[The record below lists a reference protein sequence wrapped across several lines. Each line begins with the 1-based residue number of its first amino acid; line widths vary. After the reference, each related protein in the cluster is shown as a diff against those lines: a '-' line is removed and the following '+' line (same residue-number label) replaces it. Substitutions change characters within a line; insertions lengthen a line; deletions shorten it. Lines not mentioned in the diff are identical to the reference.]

1 MSFNFIDSGGTVSTS
16 QLCLYDSNIG
26 YETDFSVD
34 GEVGGWTIYNGIHTY
49 GCWNNFLFGTL
60 YGDTSVI
67 GRHNIFRPVA
77 AEHFYTVKVVMKL
90 SIKERVGTQNSPGY
104 GRISW
109 TTESDPVWSSSKE
122 FDFTVVPDNKWHTYN
137 LNMGEVQWWQGD
149 INNLKLYPILQDG
162 RDGDEFFIRSIKILS
177 IDTYKCTNTSCDY
190 FSEYQHSCVGVGKRG
205 TCSSKALNPFV
216 KDGTIFEF
224 SVEKKYTIVEDINDE
239 LLVNINE
246 YGYESIKLP
255 VTNNISGAEMARIVV
270 KEISKIGVG
279 GYSEV
284 FVEYNSDGQF
294 VIYSGTYASD
304 SIVKIGNSPA
314 AVTLNFYDV
323 FDTYQSEESVG
334 QLPVS
339 GYRPLSSFKINT
351 NQVLDLF
358 SNVENTGFFF
368 NPFIYN
374 IEGGRRDWL
383 DFGLGIPAMDVRGQE
398 DDETGVMNR
407 YYDMVDNA
415 GKTIIDFNHPFN
427 ASGRITK
434 LYLAVT
440 LDNYSDSYD
449 SRGAYDEGRI
459 DTQLENAKVM
469 FFRPL
474 KDGTLKTLSTIV
486 EIKNRDHVSGNL
498 YSITQEYVELD
509 CDIFVNKGD
518 LIGVYNA
525 NIYKGRSVSGVE
537 TDALF
542 YQIEGEASGIL
553 DMSTILGEG
562 NSGLLLYA
570 RSDQIQNR
578 VVVDIDLSKRINIES
593 VNVTGSAVDEK
604 LEYNIARCLDIN
616 WDVDLFDE
624 DHTVGWVISYRPNVE
639 GRYNQPNIYY
649 GKNCLNDGIKVASD
663 GVAGTS
669 FSTDLQTYYR
679 TDIYPWEPPLHIQN
693 GGNGIIVYGAKYFQV
708 NGDSEWLTSYLL
720 AGRQSPFA
728 DNNYTRDP
736 IAFTL
741 LFPYG
746 KKKKL
751 SKLKVYFKERY
762 NFRSFALSFFKGDSY
777 SGGTADIPTFDLIPY
792 RLDGTNTPWSK
803 LTLDGLGH
811 IPENETEWSAV
822 DLYLANNPVIGHE
835 ILQLVSIKIGNT
847 DSVLEYY
854 GIDADYEEKN
864 LIVNNDQL
872 TQATS
877 VDWTTLSIEWPESN
891 ELGFRLYCDYH
902 ESTKICEMELF
913 CSVDD
918 VGSSMAG
925 SVSVV
930 YSTYGET
937 LWLSD
942 TTQDLYGNVDAFI
955 GDTPRYITV
964 EISPITEIELKN
976 ININV
981 GDGDFFLGEKG
992 CQSEVLP
999 AVSKTNNENESMPVM
1014 FKNTYGGVY
1023 DLYVDIIKD
1032 TRKEDGLIFYSRLN
1046 NKDSI
1051 INPEVGADSYYKKE
1065 PSYIIRN
1072 DNYNVAI
1079 NCPVYGLK
1087 NLIDGATAWYSNDNN
1102 YSWDVFGPL
1111 SSDEN
1116 IDFSNIDSGSF
1127 SVINLPVISRNRY
1140 WKIGWLAE
1148 GHSQMNIR
1156 EMKLFYNDEEVGCDF
1171 YHDINLGFETGP
1183 ISNTAVHLNNG
1194 SIVGSYYGLEGGTSI
1209 GTDLGSQKLFNKI
1222 ILFNDNMPD
1231 YSKTTCGIDKY
1242 TELNLTVKN
1251 TCIIDYSYDER
1262 EFSIVGDGVGIAT
1275 GKHDFNYNEV
1285 TTASGLF
1292 SSSDTDPT
1300 NCTLG
1305 FKPELVDGELWDE
1318 TDLGNGINLTT
1329 NYSTGVDL
1337 GLPKEITRV
1346 RFYLNVLNGYT
1357 NIAWR
1362 FLDAWY
1368 IYKSNDNI
1376 SWELCYTM
1384 ESNNPILLV
1393 QDNPWEFII
1402 EFFFPVNQTARYFKL
1417 WCAEPMYV
1425 SAAQSVYN
1433 IPTCSEIKV
1442 FSETPNSYKTGI
1454 EFSGDFDSY
1463 ISVPASSDFTF
1474 PGTNDILYGDLADP
1488 FAIDFHVKFN
1498 SLPVASGTNYCTL
1511 IRNWVDPVTTVKWD
1525 NIPFPPE
1532 DWMNE
1537 AIMETQGANA
1547 PDVNYAIFVRSIYDL
1562 SRVSGAVYSCS
1573 SVSWGTCEDAFT
1585 DDFTVVT
1592 QWVTSP
1598 PCYAQCTLPEEKKVT
1613 KYGVYGYYAPGQNN
1627 QPTDW
1632 SLQAYVTASGT
1643 WVDLHTVTNHTPFI
1657 QYQMEYWEFDNPH
1670 PSCTD
1675 YRLYVTDNEGDS
1687 AYTRL
1692 PVIQLFDDSENI
1704 TPSLY
1709 QVEFWIQSKDLTGYF
1724 KWGCKRYEVVEGGV
1738 YHMSLTR
1745 DNNHKICAF
1754 VNGDQVGGF
1763 NSYFNMQHLGMN
1775 VHSEDIIIGDGLN
1788 GVMSDIRITNCIER
1802 LDQYPHL
1809 WHKNERYYA
1818 MSVYTSEDNLIYG
1831 KFCDLDLYK
1840 ETLQDHYYYPENL
1853 FSSEYYSY
1861 FAIDLGHSYDL
1872 DIIRSFPVD
1881 EAYQFDL
1888 SNNTLYSAID
1898 TSDPVMA
1905 FKLLSI
1911 DDINT
1916 DFNGANKTLPNNW
1929 NIAGGSENYIL
1940 NDKFYQSINS
1950 GYVKLMSD
1958 FYLVGDFDLEIEY
1971 ELINNV
1977 NTASWFC
1984 GLQVQGINNED
1995 NLVKIDRCFYDGHNR
2010 YLFNVKDGDPS
2021 FTTVFSEIMNHRWAS
2036 IRFTRVNQEFTVYFK
2051 DLDTIGSVYTM
2062 FGVYEATDT
2071 FCDEVILSIVT
2082 KSDEPDYPSITVEW
2096 DNLVFNTANPIH
2108 SSHNNARWIR
2118 IKMLNGDG
2126 VTRILKK
2133 IGVYPDISVQVSRD
2147 GNYNTDWVDLGKS
2160 ITSYFKDENVAL
2172 SAEVEASSYVGDM
2185 VPENAVNG
2193 ILTSELQQSWGSAEN
2208 VPQWITIRLPQE
2220 MQIYRVKLHLGYDDS
2235 DTNHMIQNYEVQIS
2249 TDNEIF
2255 NTVFTITGNTSFL
2268 RTHDLI
2274 IPVTAL
2280 YVRVYI
2286 TLYTSKKE
2294 YVKTLDGY
2302 AYWGGA
2308 SIRQVDVYEYYGNI
2322 IISSE
2327 DYPIIAIDLKQNY
2340 FIRGH
2345 DIIGVDVENP
2355 EIDWDNSNS
2364 NYTYSNSNLDDPK
2377 KVTFGEWGELPN
2389 YEKWVAIKR
2398 NTATHYPLV
2407 PDEDNLYRDTE
2418 DYLKHVKIYGSINED
2433 DDKPNP
2439 VEYCWMWK
2447 SNISELGCSY
2457 DYVKSFSDRSLSIEY
2472 PASSQSDHVY
2482 FIEGD
2487 DFGVDTIFSWRDGL
2501 GFYLYIDDIDA
2512 LDLSY
2517 GYIYFGGYDSTEIHN
2532 SVIHKWNMT
2541 TLSGALHSGWNGLVL
2556 GMKYADEIEWTK
2568 PENQEESDPR
2578 ILHNLTLQK
2587 IGIVFKGKNSPL
2599 TMYING
2605 FIIERSHFKEGGQ
2618 FDNGLYLHGNDIF
2631 KNNIGELDFHS
2642 GTLEF
2647 FIRPDWDLCGL
2658 DVYKEFRLRS
2668 LFHFGNVAND
2678 VFGASVTPLG
2688 IEIYHGNLMN
2698 SLTLFRISDLSFVV
2712 IDRIMHMAFVFS
2724 NDGINI
2730 GNDGST
2736 IRVYINNIL
2745 LAKSFTKWK
2754 VSDEKH
2760 FNFIFGGQSLLVQ
2773 KLQGLPPKSSSVDGV
2788 VSNIKIYNYC
2798 KTDFKDFLTS
2808 ADVVGPTLL
2817 MKPSDLIEIS
2827 KDNVTFYRVGSEGL
2841 PFYFKN
2847 IPPSEVVPVYV
2858 RTTVPGGLTGK
2869 EKRTAEL
2876 LGQWDIVV

>member
-1 MSFNFIDSGGTVSTS
+1 MSFNFIDTGGKVCAS
-16 QLCLYDSNIG
+16 QACLYDSNIG
-26 YETDFSVD
+26 YEADFSTNGDVD
-34 GEVGGWTIYNGIHTY
+34 GWTLYDGIHTY

-60 YGDTSVI
+60 YGDTSLI
-67 GRHNIFRPVA
+67 ARHYSFREVA
-77 AEHFYTVKVVMKL
+77 AEDFYTVKIVMKINL
-90 SIKERVGTQNSPGY
+90 VERVGVQNVPGH
-104 GRISW
+104 GKLAW
-109 TTESDPVWSSSKE
+109 TTLSDPVWSSSKE
-122 FDFTVVPDNKWHTYN
+122 VNFSIIPDNKWHTYN
-137 LNMGEVQWWQGD
+137 ISMGEVQWWQGD
-149 INNLKLYPILQDG
+149 INNLRLYPILQDG
-162 RDGDEFFIRSIKILS
+162 RDGDEFFVRAIKILS
-177 IDTYKCTNTSCDY
+177 IDTYKCTNTSCEY
-190 FSEYQHSCVGVGKRG
+190 FSEYTHPCTGVGKRG
-205 TCSSKALNPFV
+205 TCISKELDSFV
-216 KDGTIFEF
+216 QEGVIFDF
-224 SVEKKYTIVEDINDE
+224 AVDKSYTIIEDANDE
-239 LLVNINE
+239 LLVNIND

-255 VTNNISGAEMARIVV
+255 PSSNTSGAKMAKIIT
-270 KEISKIGVG
+270 KEISKLNVG

-284 FVEYNSDGQF
+284 FVEYTTNGQF
-294 VIYSGTYASD
+294 IIYSGTYVFD
-304 SIVKIGNSPA
+304 STVKIGNSEA
-314 AVTLNFYDV
+314 AVVFDFYDE
-323 FDTYQSEESVG
+323 FGNNLSIESIG
-334 QLPVS
+334 ESPVS
-339 GYRPLSSFKINT
+339 GYRPLSSFLT
-351 NQVLDLF
+351 NANQILKLF

-368 NPFIYN
+368 NPFTYN
-374 IEGGRRDWL
+374 IEGGRSDWL
-383 DFGLGIPAMDVRGQE
+383 SSGLGVPSRDVRAQE
-398 DDETGVMNR
+398 DDATGIMNR
-407 YYDMVDNA
+407 YYDKIDNV

-440 LDNYSDSYD
+440 LDNYGNSYD
-449 SRGAYDEGRI
+449 SRGDYDEGRI
-459 DTQLENAKVM
+459 DTQLESAKVM

-474 KDGTLKTLSTIV
+474 KNGTLKTLNVTV
-486 EIKNRDHVSGNL
+486 PIKNRDHTAGNL
-498 YSITQEYVELD
+498 YSITQEYVEID

-525 NIYKGRSVSGVE
+525 NIYKSRSISGSE

-542 YQIEGEASGIL
+542 YQIEGEAGDTLEVTVPS
-553 DMSTILGEG
+553 GEG
-562 NSGLLLYA
+562 SSGLLLYA

-578 VVVDIDLSKRINIES
+578 LVVDIDLSKRINVES
-593 VNVTGSAVDEK
+593 VDVIGSAVDEK

-616 WDVDLFDE
+616 WAVDLFDE
-624 DHTVGWVISYRPNVE
+624 DHTIGWVIAYRPYTEGLYNV
-639 GRYNQPNIYY
+639 PNIYY
-649 GKNCLNDGIKVASD
+649 GKDCLNDGIKVASD

-669 FSTDLQTYYR
+669 FNIDLQTYYR
-679 TDIYPWEPPLHIQN
+679 TDVYPGRPPIHIQN
-693 GGNGIIVYGAKYFQV
+693 GGAGVIVHGAKYFQV
-708 NGDSEWLTSYLL
+708 NGDCEWLSNYLL
-720 AGRQSPFA
+720 AGRQSPLSKG
-728 DNNYTRDP
+728 DYKRDP

-741 LFPYG
+741 LFPHG

-792 RLDGTNTPWSK
+792 RIDGVNTPWSK
-803 LTLDGLGH
+803 LILDGIDY
-811 IPENETEWSAV
+811 IPEDKTEW
-822 DLYLANNPVIGHE
+822 DTINLYLAQNPIIGHE
-835 ILQLVSIKIGNT
+835 ILEASSIQIGNY
-847 DSVLEYY
+847 DPVLAYY
-854 GIDADYEEKN
+854 GGSQDYDEYGT
-864 LIVNNDQL
+864 IINNDQL
-872 TQATS
+872 TQTRS
-877 VDWTTLSIEWPESN
+877 IDWTTLSIEWPESN
-891 ELGFRLYCDYH
+891 EFGFRLYCDYH

-913 CSVDD
+913 CTVDD

-930 YSTYGET
+930 YSDYEEI

-942 TTQDLYGNVDAFI
+942 TSQDIHGNVNALI

-964 EISPITEIELKN
+964 EIAPITEIELKN
-976 ININV
+976 IGVNI
-981 GDGDFFLGEKG
+981 GQGDFFLGEKG
-992 CQSEVLP
+992 CQSEILP
-999 AVSKTNNENESMPVM
+999 VSSKINNENESMPVI
-1014 FKNTYGGVY
+1014 FKNTYGDIY

-1032 TRKEDGLIFYSRLN
+1032 TRKEDGLVFYSRLN

-1051 INPEVGADSYYKKE
+1051 TNPEVGADSYYKKE

-1346 RFYLNVLNGYT
+1346 RFYLNVLDGYT

-1454 EFSGDFDSY
+1454 GFSGYEDSY

-1474 PGTNDILYGDLADP
+1474 PGTNNISYGDLAGP

-1498 SLPVASGTNYCTL
+1498 SLPVASGVECCTL
-1511 IRNWVDPVTTVKWD
+1511 IRNWSDTIITVEHGT
-1525 NIPFPPE
+1525 ITYPPE
-1532 DWMNE
+1532 HWMSNALIE
-1537 AIMETQGANA
+1537 RSPYNA
-1547 PDVNYAIFVRSIYDL
+1547 PEANYAIFVRGSYDL
-1562 SRVSGAVYSCS
+1562 SRVKGAIYSCS

-1585 DDFTVVT
+1585 DDFTIFT
-1592 QWVTSP
+1592 QWVTFP
-1598 PCYAQCTLPEEKKVT
+1598 PCYAQCTLPEAKKVT
-1613 KYGVYGYYAPGQNN
+1613 KYGVYGYYTPGQNK

-1632 SLQAYVTASGT
+1632 SLQAYVTTSGT
-1643 WVDLHTVTNHTPFI
+1643 WVDLHTVTDHVPFT
-1657 QYQMEYWEFDNPH
+1657 QYQMEYWEFDNPY

-1687 AYTRL
+1687 TYTRL
-1692 PVIQLFDDSENI
+1692 PVIQLFDSSEDI
-1704 TPSLY
+1704 THSSY
-1709 QVEFWIQSKDLTGYF
+1709 QVEFWIQSKNLNLNF
-1724 KWGCKRYEVVEGGV
+1724 IWECKRYEVVEGGV

-1745 DNNHKICAF
+1745 DNNYRTFAF
-1754 VNGDQVGGF
+1754 VNGEQVGGET
-1763 NSYFNMQHLGMN
+1763 SYIIFQTLGMN

-1888 SNNTLYSAID
+1888 SNNTMYSAID

-1977 NTASWFC
+1977 NIASWFC
-1984 GLQVQGINNED
+1984 GLQVQDINNED

-2010 YLFNVKDGDPS
+2010 YLFNVKDDDPS

-2036 IRFTRVNQEFTVYFK
+2036 IRFTRVNQEFTIYFK

-2062 FGVYEATDT
+2062 FGVYEVTGT
-2071 FCDEVILSIVT
+2071 FCDEVIFSIVT
-2082 KSDEPDYPSITVEW
+2082 KSDEPDYPPITVEW
-2096 DNLVFNTANPIH
+2096 DNLVFNTANPIY
-2108 SSHNNARWIR
+2108 SSHNAARWIR

-2126 VTRILKK
+2126 ITRTLKK
-2133 IGVYPDISVQVSRD
+2133 IGIYPDISVQASKD
-2147 GNYNTDWVDLGKS
+2147 CNYNTDWVELGES
-2160 ITSYFKDENVAL
+2160 ITSYSGDENVAL
-2172 SAEVEASSYVGDM
+2172 SAEVESSSYVGNM
-2185 VPENAVNG
+2185 LSENAVNG
-2193 ILTSELQQSWGSAEN
+2193 LLTSELQQAWGSEN
-2208 VPQWITIRLPQE
+2208 GSPQWITIKLPQE
-2220 MQIYRVKLHLGYDDS
+2220 MQIYRVRLHLGYDDS
-2235 DTNHMIQNYEVQIS
+2235 DTSHMIQNYEVQIS

-2255 NTVFTITGNTSFL
+2255 NTIFTITGNTSFL

-2294 YVKTLDGY
+2294 YIKTLDGY
-2302 AYWGGA
+2302 AYWSGA
-2308 SIRQVDVYEYYGNI
+2308 SIRQIEIYKYYGNT

-2345 DIIGVDVENP
+2345 AMIGVDTENT

-2377 KVTFGEWGELPN
+2377 KVTFNGWGELPN
-2389 YEKWVAIKR
+2389 YEKWVVIKR

-2418 DYLKHVKIYGSINED
+2418 DYLKHVKIYGSVNED
-2433 DDKPNP
+2433 DGKPNP
-2439 VEYCWMWK
+2439 VEHCWMWK

-2457 DYVKSFSDRSLSIEY
+2457 DYVKSFSTRSLSIEY

-2487 DFGVDTIFSWRDGL
+2487 DFGVDGSFSWRDCL
-2501 GFYLYIDDIDA
+2501 GICLYIDDVSA

-2532 SVIHKWNMT
+2532 PVIYKWDIT
-2541 TLSGALHSGWNGLVL
+2541 TLSGVLKSGWNSLGL
-2556 GMKYADEIEWTK
+2556 GMKYADGVRWIK
-2568 PENQEESDPR
+2568 PADQEEADPR

-2587 IGIVFKGKNSPL
+2587 IGMVFKGNGVPL

-2605 FIIERSHFKEGGQ
+2605 FVIERSHFKEGGQ
-2618 FDNGLYLHGNDIF
+2618 FDVGLYLHKNDLLKI
-2631 KNNIGELDFHS
+2631 NVGGLDFHS
-2642 GTLEF
+2642 GTIEF
-2647 FIRPDWDLCGL
+2647 FIRPDWDLFGK
-2658 DVYKEFRLRS
+2658 DKYKEYRFRS
-2668 LFHFGNVAND
+2668 LFHLSNVAND
-2678 VFGASVTPLG
+2678 VFGASVSQLG
-2688 IEIYHGNLMN
+2688 IEIYYGNLTN
-2698 SLTLFRISDLSFVV
+2698 DFTLFKITDLNFGG
-2712 IDRIMHMAFVFS
+2712 IDQNMHMAFVFS
-2724 NDGINI
+2724 NDGANI
-2730 GNDGST
+2730 GDDGST
-2736 IRVYINNIL
+2736 IRVYINTVLI
-2745 LAKSFTKWK
+2745 AKSYTKWK
-2754 VSDEKH
+2754 VSDEKL
-2760 FNFIFGGQSLLVQ
+2760 FNFIFGGQGLLVQ
-2773 KLQGLPPKSSSVDGV
+2773 KMQGGIPKSSSVDGV
-2788 VSNIKIYNYC
+2788 VSNIKIHNYC
-2798 KTDFKDFLTS
+2798 KTDFRDSMRS
-2808 ADVVGPTLL
+2808 ANIEVDTLL
-2817 MKPSDLIEIS
+2817 TKPSDLIEIS